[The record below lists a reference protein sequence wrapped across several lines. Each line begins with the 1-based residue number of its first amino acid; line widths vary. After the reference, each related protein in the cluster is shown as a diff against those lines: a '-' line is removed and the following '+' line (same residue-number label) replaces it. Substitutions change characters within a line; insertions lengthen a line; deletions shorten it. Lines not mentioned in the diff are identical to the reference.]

1 MKIYSVL
8 LLLLVSCVSKPS
20 HPIVLSNVT
29 NYVRD
34 INPTEDFIVL
44 KSWNN
49 VLKRQSIVSG
59 NKNPTYETIRSINN
73 ECNNKEYKRNP
84 IWPTPAEFK
93 QSNTADCKGFAICK
107 YYALRREGFRP
118 EQLNLWSGSYQGGS
132 HMILVAKLD
141 QSYVLDIGSESNL
154 PLAKDYFN
162 KFQPAYRFNEKGW
175 DVN

>member
-1 MKIYSVL
+1 MKVYSVL
-8 LLLLVSCVSKPS
+8 LLLLASCVSKPS
-20 HPIVLSNVT
+20 HPIVLGNVSN
-29 NYVRD
+29 YARD
-34 INPTEDFIVL
+34 ISQTKDFVVL
-44 KSWNN
+44 ESWNT
-49 VLKRQSIVSG
+49 VLQKQPVISA
-59 NKNPTYETIRSINN
+59 NNNPTYEVMRSVND
-73 ECNNKEYKRNP
+73 ECNNKEYKKNP
-84 IWPTPAEFK
+84 IWPTPREFK

-107 YYALRREGFRP
+107 YYALREKGFRP
-118 EQLNLWSGSYQGGS
+118 EQLNLWSGIYKGGS